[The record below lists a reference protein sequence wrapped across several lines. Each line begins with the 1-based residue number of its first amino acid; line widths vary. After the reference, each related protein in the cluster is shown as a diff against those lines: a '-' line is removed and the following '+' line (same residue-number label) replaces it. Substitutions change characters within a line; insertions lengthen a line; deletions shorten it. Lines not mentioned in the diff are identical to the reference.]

1 MAVLVLVPA
10 KLSIYVEKVYQTV
23 VAEKALLSFGVDAQH
38 ISQPLFGSNAVVK
51 VASMHSEYA
60 LRLHRASRSP
70 QRIDRDL
77 AFVSALRQQEG
88 RRLPCPVKTISGD
101 YSCTVLQ
108 EGNEFRCS
116 LLTWIK
122 GEPRVPGHGFGV
134 ASARQ
139 AGGALGAIHRYSQS
153 LTSPSSASSVAGM
166 EGDFRLSR
174 SVREGDDAI
183 VTLLPEL
190 APLIRALRQRL
201 EVVLD
206 AMPESGVIHGDFI
219 LKNLLCH
226 RTLGIGV
233 LDFDD
238 SIMEYYVLDFAGM
251 LENLDQVHNEGGLQT
266 AFLEGYAS
274 AGHDV
279 AAVHEYRCELIA
291 LRHYAGIAWAIGM
304 LSEQRISKDY
314 FDEVTQYR
322 SAEIRR
328 LLTV

>member
-10 KLSIYVEKVYQTV
+10 TLSIYVEKVYQTV

-70 QRIDRDL
+70 QRIDREL
-77 AFVSALRQQEG
+77 AFVSALRQQNAL
-88 RRLPCPVKTISGD
+88 RVPCPVKTISGD
-101 YSCTVLQ
+101 YSCTVFH

-122 GEPRVPGHGFGV
+122 GEPRIPGHGFSV

-139 AGGALGAIHRYSQS
+139 AGAALGAIHSYSQS
-153 LTSPSSASSVAGM
+153 LTSPSSSVVGM
-166 EGDFRLSR
+166 DEDFRLSR

-190 APLIRALRQRL
+190 APLTRVLWQRL
-201 EVVLD
+201 EAVLD

-233 LDFDD
+233 IDFDD
-238 SIMEYYVLDFAGM
+238 SIMDYYVLDFAGM
-251 LENLDQVHNEGGLQT
+251 LENLDQVHNERGLQK

-279 AAVHEYRCELIA
+279 AAVHEYRYELIA

>member
-10 KLSIYVEKVYQTV
+10 TLSIYVEKVYQTV
-23 VAEKALLSFGVDAQH
+23 VAERALLSFGVDAQH

-70 QRIDRDL
+70 QRIDREL

-88 RRLPCPVKTISGD
+88 LRVPCPVKTISGD
-101 YSCTVLQ
+101 YSCTVFQ
-108 EGNEFRCS
+108 DGNEFRCS

-122 GEPRVPGHGFGV
+122 GEPRIPGHGFGV

-139 AGGALGAIHRYSQS
+139 AGAALGAIHRYSQS
-153 LTSPSSASSVAGM
+153 LTSPSSASSFVGM

-190 APLIRALRQRL
+190 APLTRVLRQRL

-238 SIMEYYVLDFAGM
+238 SIIEYYVLDFAGM
-251 LENLDQVHNEGGLQT
+251 LENLDQLQNEGGLQT

-304 LSEQRISKDY
+304 LSEQRIRKDY

-328 LLTV
+328 LLTM